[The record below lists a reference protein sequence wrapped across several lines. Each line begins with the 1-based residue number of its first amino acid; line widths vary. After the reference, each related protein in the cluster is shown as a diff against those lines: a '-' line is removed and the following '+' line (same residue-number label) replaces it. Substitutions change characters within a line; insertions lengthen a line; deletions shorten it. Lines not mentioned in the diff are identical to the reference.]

1 MIVIFLLIFISN
13 FYSELVDV
21 DNYYDNVEREDTGG
35 YGDNGEGEEDTGVY
49 ADTVYNQ
56 ESFTQD
62 QQGTLII
69 LYCNK
74 RNSRIEQDFT
84 IE

>member
-21 DNYYDNVEREDTGG
+21 DNYDDNVEREDTGG
-35 YGDNGEGEEDTGVY
+35 YGDNVDGEDTGVY

-62 QQGTLII
+62 QQGRYLHNYFI
-69 LYCNK
+69 L
-74 RNSRIEQDFT
+74 
-84 IE
+84 

>member
-1 MIVIFLLIFISN
+1 MIVIFLLILISN

-21 DNYYDNVEREDTGG
+21 DNYDDNVERDDAGG
-35 YGDNGEGEEDTGVY
+35 YGDNVEGEEDTGVY

-62 QQGTLII
+62 QQGTYTII

-74 RNSRIEQDFT
+74 RNSRIELD
-84 IE
+84 